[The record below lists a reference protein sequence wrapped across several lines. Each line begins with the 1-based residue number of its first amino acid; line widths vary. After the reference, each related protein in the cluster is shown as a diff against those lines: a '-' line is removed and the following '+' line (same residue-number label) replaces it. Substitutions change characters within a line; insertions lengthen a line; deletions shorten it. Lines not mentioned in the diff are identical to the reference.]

1 MSGADHKTL
10 MDMTEAIYS
19 EAGETNPLALQEFL
33 EICDSHVD
41 YMWANT
47 TTAQ

>member
-10 MDMTEAIYS
+10 MDMTEAIYG

-47 TTAQ
+47 TTQ